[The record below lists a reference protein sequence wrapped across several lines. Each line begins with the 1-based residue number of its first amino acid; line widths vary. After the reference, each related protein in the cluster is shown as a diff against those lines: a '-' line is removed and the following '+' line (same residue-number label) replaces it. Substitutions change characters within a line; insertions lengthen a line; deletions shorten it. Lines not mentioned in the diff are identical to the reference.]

1 MVKKEKKVIT
11 KKDWVSNFTLI
22 GEAKINDYTYKIDEK
37 SEKSAWI
44 YNSLNLGVDCGEKH
58 GIVYCSMMGGYSE
71 ERESFIYAHGKN
83 EDGSDNFEDKMQI
96 AWEDRNDESIL
107 DTVGDLS
114 CITVGLEKTDKG
126 KTFYKK
132 FLSQYDA
139 IVYIKEHLEDGMVV
153 NVRGNLK
160 YSLYN
165 DNVQMSKEITS
176 IVLSKVDKPANY
188 KATFMQTV
196 LLDKD
201 SAKLKSENIDKEKG
215 VMYVSCQVLD
225 YMKELNGIEIKGQY
239 PFRKDFEFEMDF
251 NDEKRC
257 KLIMEKLFKVRKGIT
272 QVTFEGDFVCGG
284 ATVTATLDDVPEE
297 IKDLILSGVYSE
309 EEALQRCSTNGKR
322 EERMIL
328 RKPNIRL
335 VGEGDKKTPVLQ
347 KFDER
352 YTEDDLILDYLND
365 FKDIPEDEELPF
377 DVGSGNDEDN
387 SGEEKKDGPSL
398 DWLDSL

>member
-1 MVKKEKKVIT
+1 MAKKEKKVIT
-11 KKDWVSNFTLI
+11 KKDWVSKFNLI
-22 GEAKINDYTYKIDEK
+22 GEAKVNDFTYTIDEEA
-37 SEKSAWI
+37 EKSSWVS
-44 YNSLNLGVDCGEKH
+44 NRLNLGIDCGEKH
-58 GIVYCSMMGGYSE
+58 GIVYCSMFGGYYSE
-71 ERESFIYAHGKN
+71 GKEN
-83 EDGSDNFEDKMQI
+83 YLKAYGKKDDGTVDFDNQMQI

-107 DTVGDLS
+107 ENVSDYRL
-114 CITVGLEKTDKG
+114 ITVGLEKTDKG

-132 FLSQYDA
+132 FLSPYDA
-139 IVYIKEHLEDGMVV
+139 IKYIKNCLKNGMIV
-153 NVRGNLK
+153 NIKGNLK
-160 YSLYN
+160 YELAN
-165 DNVQMSKEITS
+165 DKVVMKKEVES
-176 IVLSKVDKPANY
+176 IVLSKVENPANY

-215 VMYVSCQVLD
+215 IMYVSCQVLD

-257 KLIMEKLFKVRKGIT
+257 KLIIDKLFKVRKGIT

-284 ATVTATLDDVPEE
+284 ATVTATLDDIPEE

-347 KFDER
+347 KFEER

-365 FKDIPEDEELPF
+365 FKDIPDDEELPF
-377 DVGSGNDEDN
+377 GDSSDGE
-387 SGEEKKDGPSL
+387 SGEEDQSL
-398 DWLDSL
+398 DWLNRL